1 MVVQIGE
8 SRSLICNWNSDTMP
22 DVKRILVIDDEQDF
36 CRMMVEM
43 LSAEGYNVD
52 SAAHPILAAERALS
66 GDYDLITLDLNL
78 EEFNGKDVWEL
89 YRDQEVGVPVV
100 VISGYLNAEAR
111 EDLRDSGIEYTLEK
125 PFRMARLLEVVETAL
140 SN

>member
-1 MVVQIGE
+1 MAE
-8 SRSLICNWNSDTMP
+8 S
-22 DVKRILVIDDEQDF
+22 KRILVIDDEQDF

-78 EEFNGKDVWEL
+78 DEFNGKEVWDL
-89 YRDQEVGVPVV
+89 YRDQQMNVPVI
-100 VISGYLNAEAR
+100 VISGYLNSEAR
-111 EDLRDSGIEYTLEK
+111 ADLEDSGILFTLDK
-125 PFRMARLLEVVETAL
+125 PFRKAKLLEVVEKAL
-140 SN
+140 AN